1 MLDRHIVSENF
12 RYRSNEF
19 NFRSGFMEETTVKR
33 NVLFTRID
41 YWRNVFVRHLKLKP
55 NNNLQIHITQTSLD
69 IFALYLGA
77 IECDLNL
84 VTSEPDLIIHNI
96 PDSQLEE
103 RQFDQYR
110 NYNYFDLSDIRFND
124 NCDYVQQGTSII
136 YGTSCSSI
144 DIKNIDLNGIVLH
157 TKYCVYPQLVTEFMF
172 PALACSDVES
182 HMGLGYN
189 NLDEGMIKISK
200 IIGKHGIS
208 CVLIPTSNG
217 VFVLN
222 DILENYNY
230 DINSLKVFTYD
241 KQILSSDTYKKFDIA
256 QDEFLK
262 SIPKKFNIDGDIL
275 YDLESDALYFQFNY
289 EINSDVAELK
299 VKAMNSLLN
308 SKIKKRITKW
318 RYLIAD
324 TEEAI
329 AFFRY
334 V

>member
-136 YGTSCSSI
+136 YGTPCSSI

-157 TKYCVYPQLVTEFMF
+157 TKYCVYPQ
-172 PALACSDVES
+172 
-182 HMGLGYN
+182 
-189 NLDEGMIKISK
+189 
-200 IIGKHGIS
+200 
-208 CVLIPTSNG
+208 
-217 VFVLN
+217 
-222 DILENYNY
+222 
-230 DINSLKVFTYD
+230 
-241 KQILSSDTYKKFDIA
+241 
-256 QDEFLK
+256 
-262 SIPKKFNIDGDIL
+262 
-275 YDLESDALYFQFNY
+275 
-289 EINSDVAELK
+289 
-299 VKAMNSLLN
+299 
-308 SKIKKRITKW
+308 
-318 RYLIAD
+318 
-324 TEEAI
+324 
-329 AFFRY
+329 
-334 V
+334 